1 MILSINK
8 YVVYNLKELLKN
20 GYLVVG
26 LLSACIPAI
35 IMTYVILN
43 GSTPFNIKHV
53 SNFYCMLGMLAAVLL
68 PLYAIN
74 RDYSTKTISL
84 INNSVGNRKSYVYAN
99 CIIALS
105 VGLLYT
111 MIGIVL
117 LLVTKTLGVS
127 GDLKL
132 SYLAGFSVNVFLLVM
147 TYFLFGYLLF
157 LFGVRSGAVY
167 GILTAI
173 LLFFPNAL
181 ANIQGM
187 IHNQFLSKLIENFPG
202 YFYPIMVGSNPLS
215 PLQYSIGCLT
225 LIVLFMTVFKK
236 SEKIEV

>member
-1 MILSINK
+1 MTLSINK
-8 YVVYNLKELLKN
+8 YVIYNLKELLKK

-26 LLSACIPAI
+26 LLGACVPAI
-35 IMTYVILN
+35 IMTYFILN
-43 GSTPFNIKHV
+43 ESTPFNIKHV

-68 PLYAIN
+68 PLYFIN

-84 INNSVGNRKSYVYAN
+84 INNSVQNRRNYVFAN
-99 CIIALS
+99 GIIALS
-105 VGLLYT
+105 VSLLYT
-111 MIGIVL
+111 ITGIVL
-117 LLVTKTLGVS
+117 LLVSKTLGVS

-132 SYLAGFSVNVFLLVM
+132 SFLAGFSVNVFLLVM

-157 LFGVRSGAVY
+157 LYGVRSGAVY

-181 ANIQGM
+181 ATIQGM
-187 IHNQFLSKLIENFPG
+187 IHNEFLSKLIENFPG

-225 LIVLFMTVFKK
+225 LIVLFVIVLRK